1 MILLNGKQ
9 VVLDHFSDGTLSI
22 KESVPREYGNG
33 RSATLTW
40 TFENDEE
47 TVALYFL
54 TRHLQ
59 EHGVE
64 DVRLVMPYIPN
75 ARKDRCRTDADVFT
89 LKYFAEL
96 LNSLRFTSVTVL
108 DPHSM
113 VSEALIDRLVVRTAR
128 ENIAAALEKIGREDT
143 VLFFPDEGAMKRYAA
158 MTERPYVFGMKK
170 RDPATRQ
177 ILEMQVMGT
186 VKELTGKPILMVDD
200 ICSSG
205 KTLLYAAGQLKD
217 KGVGDIYLYVS
228 HCENIALQSP
238 LVTTDLVKRI
248 YTTGSFLRETHPK
261 IVILDF

>member
-9 VVLDHFSDGTLSI
+9 VVLDHFTDGTLSI
-22 KESVPREYGNG
+22 KETVPREYGTS

-40 TFENDEE
+40 TYENDEE

-64 DVRLVMPYIPN
+64 DVKLVMPYIPN

-96 LNSLRFTSVTVL
+96 LNSLHFTSVTVL

-113 VSEALIDRLVVRTAR
+113 VSEALIDRLVIKTAG
-128 ENIAAALEKIGREDT
+128 ENIKEALSRIGREDT
-143 VLFFPDEGAMKRYAA
+143 ILFFPDEGAMKRYFA
-158 MTERPYVFGMKK
+158 MTDRPYVFGMKK
-170 RDPATRQ
+170 RDFETRQ

-186 VKELTGKPILMVDD
+186 AKELTGKTVLMVDD

-205 KTLLYAAGQLKD
+205 NTLLYAAEQLKE
-217 KGVGDIYLYVS
+217 KGVGDLFLYVS
-228 HCENIALQSP
+228 HCENIALQSK
-238 LVTTDLVKRI
+238 LVTTDIVKRI
-248 YTTGSFLRETHPK
+248 YTTGSFLRETHEK
-261 IVILDF
+261 IEILDY